1 MTNLLILT
9 VGTGTA
15 GRHSDLASGLRRT
28 LELLNPRKFWLVPST
43 APDSLAI
50 ADLIAEG
57 HASYGGRFP
66 LEHPDDLES
75 SRQHI
80 RSVIRQVRGQVKEGE
95 RLLVNP
101 TSGTKQ
107 MTAAA
112 TLAALDEQIGDIV
125 FTTGDRADGVVK
137 TGTERIT
144 AFNPAGYFR
153 ERDLVLARDFFDAGD
168 FYAAERILRPHNQT
182 HAKEWA
188 TAYTCHHWRRFDYD
202 RAKAYDKRLENRAPR
217 DIVAD
222 ILAWSDH
229 ALRHDD
235 PDGSF
240 CLTYKALEHAARLF
254 LEEKTGIKPDGDG
267 RYERAQIDGLRTSF
281 VSEGKGRDMTLGL
294 QNIVKILNDLGHPFG
309 TNFSGKLKKYCDIRN
324 EATHAIRPA
333 NTREART
340 FFSLAVDLVGIPPT
354 PLPESLLSLMNETP
368 DLGHRS

>member
-80 RSVIRQVRGQVKEGE
+80 RSVIRRVRGQVKEGE

-153 ERDLVLARDFFDAGD
+153 ERDGAARDF
-168 FYAAERILRPHNQT
+168 
-182 HAKEWA
+182 
-188 TAYTCHHWRRFDYD
+188 
-202 RAKAYDKRLENRAPR
+202 
-217 DIVAD
+217 
-222 ILAWSDH
+222 
-229 ALRHDD
+229 
-235 PDGSF
+235 
-240 CLTYKALEHAARLF
+240 
-254 LEEKTGIKPDGDG
+254 
-267 RYERAQIDGLRTSF
+267 
-281 VSEGKGRDMTLGL
+281 
-294 QNIVKILNDLGHPFG
+294 
-309 TNFSGKLKKYCDIRN
+309 
-324 EATHAIRPA
+324 
-333 NTREART
+333 
-340 FFSLAVDLVGIPPT
+340 
-354 PLPESLLSLMNETP
+354 
-368 DLGHRS
+368 

>member
-80 RSVIRQVRGQVKEGE
+80 RSVIRRVRGQVKEGE

-112 TLAALDEQIGDIV
+112 TSLIGMVAKYGSLSPPWAVIMPLIDCN
-125 FTTGDRADGVVK
+125 TGSKAGFGASAPCSPK
-137 TGTERIT
+137 
-144 AFNPAGYFR
+144 PAMDSVMMPGWTP
-153 ERDLVLARDFFDAGD
+153 AS
-168 FYAAERILRPHNQT
+168 
-182 HAKEWA
+182 
-188 TAYTCHHWRRFDYD
+188 
-202 RAKAYDKRLENRAPR
+202 
-217 DIVAD
+217 VA
-222 ILAWSDH
+222 
-229 ALRHDD
+229 
-235 PDGSF
+235 
-240 CLTYKALEHAARLF
+240 
-254 LEEKTGIKPDGDG
+254 
-267 RYERAQIDGLRTSF
+267 
-281 VSEGKGRDMTLGL
+281 
-294 QNIVKILNDLGHPFG
+294 
-309 TNFSGKLKKYCDIRN
+309 
-324 EATHAIRPA
+324 
-333 NTREART
+333 
-340 FFSLAVDLVGIPPT
+340 
-354 PLPESLLSLMNETP
+354 
-368 DLGHRS
+368 

>member
-15 GRHSDLASGLRRT
+15 GAHSDLASGLRRT
-28 LELLNPRKFWLVPST
+28 LELLAPRKFWLIPSSS
-43 APDSLAI
+43 PDSLAI

-57 HASYGGRFP
+57 QAAFAGRFP
-66 LEHPDDLES
+66 LEHPDDLEC

-80 RSVIRQVRGQVKEGE
+80 RTVISRVRKQVKKEE

-125 FTTGDRADGVVK
+125 FTTGERADGVVK
-137 TGTERIT
+137 TGTERMT
-144 AFNPAGYFR
+144 FFNPAGYFL
-153 ERDLVLARDFFDAGD
+153 ERDMALAREFFNAGD
-168 FYAAERILRPHNQT
+168 FYAAERILKPYNT
-182 HAKEWA
+182 TNTKEYT

-202 RAKAYDKRLENRAPR
+202 RAKTYHKALENRSPR

-235 PDGSF
+235 PDGSVR
-240 CLTYKALEHAARLF
+240 LTYKALEHAARLF
-254 LEEKTGIKPDGDG
+254 LEEKTGITSDKEG
-267 RYERAQIDGLRTSF
+267 RYERVAVEKLGTSF
-281 VSEGKGRDMTLGL
+281 ASEGRRKEITLGL
-294 QNIVKILNDLGHPFG
+294 QNIVTILDGLGHPFG
-309 TNFSGKLKKYCDIRN
+309 RSFNGKLTDYCDIRN
-324 EATHAIRPA
+324 EATHLIRPVSFK
-333 NTREART
+333 EAQD
-340 FFSLAVDLVGIPPT
+340 FLHLARARIGITPT
-354 PLPESLLSLMNETP
+354 PIPESL
-368 DLGHRS
+368 

>member
-15 GRHSDLASGLRRT
+15 GKYSDLASGLCRT
-28 LELLNPRKFWLVPST
+28 LELLAPRKFWLIPST

-50 ADLIAEG
+50 ADLIAEK
-57 HASYGGRFP
+57 HPAAYAGRFP
-66 LEHPDDLES
+66 LEQPDDLEY

-80 RSVIRQVRGQVKEGE
+80 RSAISQVRRQLQKDE

-112 TLAALDEQIGDIV
+112 TLAALDEQVGDIV
-125 FTTGDRADGVVK
+125 FTTGERADGVVK

-144 AFNPAGYFR
+144 AFNPAAFFQ
-153 ERDLVLARDFFDAGD
+153 ERDLTLARDFFNAGD
-168 FYAAERILRPHNQT
+168 FYAAERILKPYNT
-182 HAKEWA
+182 TNTKEYT
-188 TAYTCHHWRRFDYD
+188 TAYTCHHWRRFDYG
-202 RAKAYDKRLENRAPR
+202 RAKTYDKSLENRSPR

-240 CLTYKALEHAARLF
+240 RLTYKALEHAARLF
-254 LEEKTGIKPDGDG
+254 LEEKTGLKPDANG
-267 RYERAQIDGLRTSF
+267 RYKAADIAGLRTTF
-281 VSEGKGRDMTLGL
+281 VPEGRNREITLGL

-309 TNFSGKLKKYCDIRN
+309 TGFDRKVKDFCDIRN
-324 EATHAIRPA
+324 DATHDLRPVSKKEAQTFLQLARELIGIR
-333 NTREART
+333 
-340 FFSLAVDLVGIPPT
+340 PT
-354 PLPESLLSLMNETP
+354 PLPESL
-368 DLGHRS
+368 

>member
-28 LELLNPRKFWLVPST
+28 LELLTPRKFWLVPST

-80 RSVIRQVRGQVKEGE
+80 RSVIRRVRGQVKEGE

-125 FTTGDRADGVVK
+125 FTTGDRTDGVVK

-144 AFNPAGYFR
+144 AFKPADYFR
-153 ERDLVLARDFFDAGD
+153 ERDLALARDFFDAGD

-182 HAKEWA
+182 HTKEWA

-222 ILAWSDH
+222 IIAWSDH

-235 PDGSF
+235 PDTSF
-240 CLTYKALEHAARLF
+240 RLTYKALEHAARLF
-254 LEEKTGIKPDGDG
+254 LEEKTGIKPGRDG

-281 VSEGKGRDMTLGL
+281 VSEGKSRRDITLGL
-294 QNIVKILNDLGHPFG
+294 QNIVKILNDLSHSFG
-309 TNFSGKLKKYCDIRN
+309 RGFDNKLRKLSEIRN
-324 EATHAIRPA
+324 EATHDLRPVDVKEAQTFLQQAI
-333 NTREART
+333 N
-340 FFSLAVDLVGIPPT
+340 LIGIGPT
-354 PLPESLLSLMNETP
+354 ALPESL
-368 DLGHRS
+368 